1 MMDAP
6 AAKPRFLL
14 PPYAWAA
21 IAAVLCVS
29 LILLQLGRAP
39 NSEKR
44 IAALEQSVAAM
55 ARESAAKGNAGA
67 FPDHAV
73 CAHSLY
79 PGFRDQLDRSLAT
92 SGIQVVALDIGGAS
106 RANAETRE
114 NAPLDAYPVHLVAK
128 GSYESAVSALSIL
141 GHAHPAILV
150 DHFALRNQTSS
161 VSLTLEGRVFC
172 RSRTSN

>member
-1 MMDAP
+1 METSP
-6 AAKPRFLL
+6 RPRFLL

-21 IAAVLCVS
+21 IAAALCVS

-39 NSEKR
+39 NSDKR

-92 SGIQVVALDIGGAS
+92 SGIQVVALDIGGVA
-106 RANAETRE
+106 RGGE
-114 NAPLDAYPVHLVAK
+114 NAPLDAYPVHIVAK
-128 GSYESAVSALSIL
+128 GSYESAISALSIL